1 MKLDL
6 SMKRLL
12 IANRGEIALRII
24 RACRKLGVETVAV
37 YSEADANS
45 PHVWAA
51 DRAVKIGPA
60 AASQSY
66 LDQNLILQV
75 ALSSGCDALHPGYGF
90 LSERADF
97 AAACAAE
104 KINFVG
110 PSSEA
115 ITMMGDKSEARRTAK
130 RLGVPVVP
138 GSEDAFD
145 DASLAI
151 NATSEIGY
159 PILLKALAGGGGR
172 GMRVAPDA
180 SSFPSLFAQASR
192 EALAAFGN
200 GNVYLERFI
209 PAVRHIEVQVFGDK
223 YGHVTHLWERDCS
236 VQRRHQKL
244 IEEGPSPVLDA
255 EKRHEICAAA
265 VKLAKGIDYIGAGTV
280 EFIYDSATK
289 EFYFIEMNTRIQVEH
304 PVTEMLT
311 GVDLVVE
318 QLRVASGD
326 RLSFDQDDVRAS
338 GHAIEFRINAED
350 PEQGFV
356 PSPGTLTK
364 WNPPKMPGVRFD
376 SHVYRGYSV
385 PRYYDSLLGKL
396 IVHGSDRADAI
407 ARSIQALDCFEVEGL
422 ATTIP
427 FHRKL
432 LTNSDFIESS
442 VHTRWVETE
451 FIHAQK

>member
-1 MKLDL
+1 
-6 SMKRLL
+6 MKRLL

-24 RACRKLGVETVAV
+24 RACRKVGLETVAV
-37 YSEADANS
+37 YSDADANS
-45 PHVWAA
+45 PHIWAA
-51 DRAVKIGPA
+51 DYAVRIGPGT
-60 AASQSY
+60 ASQSY
-66 LDQNLILQV
+66 LDPNIILQV

-104 KINFVG
+104 KISFVG
-110 PSSEA
+110 PSSES

-130 RLGVPVVP
+130 KLGVPLVP
-138 GSEDAFD
+138 GSEDAFE

-151 NATSEIGY
+151 DAASAIGY

-180 SSFPSLFAQASR
+180 ASFPSLFAQASH
-192 EALAAFGN
+192 EALAAFAN
-200 GNVYLERFI
+200 GNIYLERFI
-209 PAVRHIEVQVFGDK
+209 PAVRHIEIQVFGDK
-223 YGHVTHLWERDCS
+223 HGHVVHMWERDCS

-244 IEEGPSPVLDA
+244 VEEGPSPVLDA
-255 EKRHEICAAA
+255 QKRRDICSAAL
-265 VKLAKGIDYIGAGTV
+265 KLAEGIDYIGAGTV
-280 EFIYDSATK
+280 EFIYDSTSK

-311 GVDLVVE
+311 GIDLVAE
-318 QLRVASGD
+318 QLRVAGGEQ
-326 RLSFDQDDVRAS
+326 LSFVQKDIEAS

-350 PEQGFV
+350 PERSFV
-356 PSPGTLTK
+356 PSPGTLTR

-385 PRYYDSLLGKL
+385 PRHYDSLLGKL

-407 ARSIQALDCFEVEGL
+407 ARSIEALDCFEVEGL

-427 FHRKL
+427 FHRQL
-432 LTNSDFIESS
+432 LTNSDFIGGS

-451 FIHAQK
+451 FLHARK